1 MSEDAVSMSEDAV
14 SMSVHLFVSDVR
26 RSAHLA
32 LKDRKN
38 KDLMSVMS
46 EGKRPSDIRETQ

>member
-1 MSEDAVSMSEDAV
+1 MSEDAFSMSEYAV

-26 RSAHLA
+26 RSAHRT
-32 LKDRKN
+32 LKDRNN

-46 EGKRPSDIRETQ
+46 ERKRPSDIRETQ